1 MIFDEISLL
10 QVKNIRECSLKIC
23 STKCFHE
30 NYEFSNV
37 FFFFY
42 RSVEAIQSLHFKSK
56 LPFLVFVVVQ
66 NTIFSRHVLL
76 SFECFLC
83 ASKQNLTLSLILWFS
98 SKVFKI
104 CWIAFVLILTN
115 QRFRQTTSPL
125 CFQKSSDKGLSKM
138 WFLFFTFAL
147 FRVIWREG
155 EFSPN
160 G

>member
-1 MIFDEISLL
+1 MLPENMFD
-10 QVKNIRECSLKIC
+10 KM
-23 STKCFHE
+23 
-30 NYEFSNV
+30 FSRKKWV
-37 FFFFY
+37 FKRFFFFY

-125 CFQKSSDKGLSKM
+125 CFQESSDKGLSKM